1 MKEGRVAPNR
11 LKSQPLLSELVNNLD
26 LKPTKAASG
35 LDIDKFKENEAF
47 ILQSAKSTGIR
58 NDPYKVSNAIVMEIN
73 FIAG

>member
-1 MKEGRVAPNR
+1 ME
-11 LKSQPLLSELVNNLD
+11 
-26 LKPTKAASG
+26 LKPTKAASAV

-47 ILQSAKSTGIR
+47 ILQGVKSSGIR